1 MLGTVQVTSKDFNQI
16 QALISGE
23 VDYYMGFHFVQ
34 TTELP
39 KASRIRSCVA
49 YCEGGLILG
58 DWEEV
63 KLTVDRLPTKNN
75 EIGIIGRQTL
85 GATRL
90 QEKKVVQIDCQESAA

>member
-1 MLGTVQVTSKDFNQI
+1 
-16 QALISGE
+16 
-23 VDYYMGFHFVQ
+23 MGFHFIQ
-34 TTELP
+34 TTDLP
-39 KASRIRSCVA
+39 KTSRIRSCAA
-49 YCEGGLILG
+49 YSEGAIVLG

-90 QEKKVVQIDCQESAA
+90 QEKKVVQIDF